1 MEQEILSTKRDR
13 LLRVIEDSFLQCEP
27 HSAAFALRILP
38 DIDRQ
43 LDMSIIANEST
54 LGHYPQIATLGFSI
68 GSGNKDYTE
77 IFLAGL
83 NRLQRRTEQGL
94 QDFASD
100 DIAILGVADG
110 LMHLKDTETTEELKE
125 WLLEIVNK
133 HQSTKDWSYRMRA
146 LAGDLLDTTGRLKT
160 EPDLDTCGFA
170 LEETLRAIWPDQYSQ
185 ISEPVRDKR
194 RKFFKDLLT
203 QDPSQAEDIEMAT
216 IWLKAIDVICDKAVE
231 KILTKEDGAAIELL
245 EKIKSNIDSIARQT
259 AKRSLWYFFV
269 LLVFISIILIGLTFH
284 FGWETMEPWI
294 WGVELTIIIG
304 GYLYFVITL
313 HELKPTDFFDKL
325 VSRKQST
332 MYERLGFD
340 TEKFEQL
347 RQRHNN
353 SK

>member
-1 MEQEILSTKRDR
+1 MEQELLSTKRDR
-13 LLRVIEDSFLQCEP
+13 LLQVIEDLFQQCKP

-38 DIDRQ
+38 DIDKQ
-43 LDMSIIANEST
+43 LAMSTIANEST

-77 IFLAGL
+77 NFLDGL
-83 NRLQRRTEQGL
+83 NRLRRRTGPGL

-100 DIAILGVADG
+100 DVAILGVADG
-110 LMHLKDTETTEELKE
+110 LMQLEDTETIEELKK
-125 WLLEIVNK
+125 WLLEIVNNP
-133 HQSTKDWSYRMRA
+133 QSIKDWSYRMRA

-160 EPDLDTCGFA
+160 EPDFDTCGFA

-185 ISEPVRDKR
+185 IPEPVRDTR
-194 RKFFKDLLT
+194 WKFFKNLLT

-216 IWLKAIDVICDKAVE
+216 IWFKAIDVICDRAVE

-245 EKIKSNIDSIARQT
+245 EKIKGNIDSVARRT
-259 AKRSLWYFFV
+259 AKKNLWYFFG

-332 MYERLGFD
+332 VYERLEFD